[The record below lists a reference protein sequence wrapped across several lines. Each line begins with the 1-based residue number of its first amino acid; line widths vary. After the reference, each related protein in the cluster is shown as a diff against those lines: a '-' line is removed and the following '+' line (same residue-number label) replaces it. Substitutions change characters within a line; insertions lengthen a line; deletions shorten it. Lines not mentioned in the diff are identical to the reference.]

1 MTRPELPPGFR
12 PLSRRSPM
20 IDIIGPV
27 YSRGA
32 GKDLVLGLRA
42 EEKHC
47 NGRGSVHG
55 GALATIADIALG
67 YALSY
72 STDPPTNAV
81 TANLTLDYAGGA
93 KPGDWLETQVDIQKL
108 GKRLAYANCYI
119 SANGERIVRASAV
132 FLVVPAAK
140 RD

>member
-1 MTRPELPPGFR
+1 MKAGEPPSGYR
-12 PLSRRSPM
+12 PLPRSSPM
-20 IDIIGPV
+20 IDMIGPV

-42 EEKHC
+42 EKKHC
-47 NGRGSVHG
+47 NGRGTVHG

-93 KPGDWLETQVDIQKL
+93 KPGDWLETQVD
-108 GKRLAYANCYI
+108 
-119 SANGERIVRASAV
+119 
-132 FLVVPAAK
+132 
-140 RD
+140 